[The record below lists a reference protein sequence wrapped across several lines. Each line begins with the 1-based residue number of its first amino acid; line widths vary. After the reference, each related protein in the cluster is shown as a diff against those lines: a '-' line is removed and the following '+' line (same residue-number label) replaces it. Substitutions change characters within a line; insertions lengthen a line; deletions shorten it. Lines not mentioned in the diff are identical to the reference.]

1 MSFSVVLPTSNELG
15 LDYLPRILEH
25 LRSQPDIELI
35 AVDNASTDGTAGMLE
50 AAGARLIRFAG
61 SNRAQRLN
69 TGIAAAQCDLV
80 LLHHPRSLLEPA
92 ALAALHRLPE
102 HVGWGAFSH
111 RFDLAHPLL
120 AWTSWYSNRV
130 RLDGRGI
137 AYLDHCI
144 FLRRS
149 FAGNRPVPELTIFED
164 TALSRRLLRHSPP
177 RRLAEYATTSAV
189 RYQRNGVWRQALMN
203 QALKIGYGLGLP
215 NRWMNRLYEK
225 GLGLNG

>member
-15 LDYLPRILEH
+15 LDYLPRILERLQGH
-25 LRSQPDIELI
+25 PDIELI
-35 AVDNASTDGTAGMLE
+35 AVDNASDDGTAEMLE
-50 AAGARLIRFAG
+50 ASEARVIRLPG

-69 TGIAAAQCDLV
+69 AGVSAAQCDLV

-92 ALAALHRLPE
+92 ALTALLGLPE
-102 HVGWGAFSH
+102 HIGWGAFSH
-111 RFDLAHPLL
+111 HFDIAHPLL

-149 FAGNRPVPELTIFED
+149 LAGRRPVPELEIFED
-164 TALSRRLLRHSPP
+164 TALSHRLLRHSPP
-177 RRLAEYATTSAV
+177 RRLAEQVTTSAI
-189 RYQRNGVWRQALMN
+189 RYQRNGIWRQALMN
-203 QALKIGYGLGLP
+203 QALKIGYGLRLP
-215 NRWMNRLYEK
+215 NSWMNRLYEK